1 MPRDSHLARVGQL
14 AAAAPGDHTGCG
26 GGYGGGMGADYD
38 GRSEYGSGYET
49 GGLRYGREHNGE
61 DGDAD
66 GGGGEDVNDGDAEGG
81 EGEGSDEGEEEE
93 DDEPPLVR
101 HTSLG
106 PVAEKDL
113 RAADVRAGVASLTT
127 LRGHSGGRGGNNSSN
142 GSGSGSQSPRGTS
155 PGASSGGA
163 SSGGEGSHGVVN
175 NRQQLKE
182 PAFSSQCS
190 TVMLAASQDDMS
202 DAFLLTSMSQSSG
215 ISQGLFAESV
225 PLSQEFVLQP
235 SQE

>member
-1 MPRDSHLARVGQL
+1 
-14 AAAAPGDHTGCG
+14 
-26 GGYGGGMGADYD
+26 MGADFD

-142 GSGSGSQSPRGTS
+142 GSGSQSPRGTS

-163 SSGGEGSHGVVN
+163 SSGGEGGHGVAN

-182 PAFSSQCS
+182 PAFASHCS
-190 TVMLAASQDDMS
+190 TVKLAASQDDMS

-225 PLSQEFVLQP
+225 PLSQDFLLQP